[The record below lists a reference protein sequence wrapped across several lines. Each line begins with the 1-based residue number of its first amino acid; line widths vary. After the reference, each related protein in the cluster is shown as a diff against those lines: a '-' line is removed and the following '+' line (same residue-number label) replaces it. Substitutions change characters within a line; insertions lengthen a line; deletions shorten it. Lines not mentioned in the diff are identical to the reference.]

1 MKYFFKYVIKLLAP
15 YKWKVAIN
23 VICNTISTLFGLASI
38 TMIAPF
44 LTILFKMQGSVDYKL
59 MPFALDVKVLTNN
72 FYFYLTQFVHNQGES
87 KALLFVCFIV
97 VISTF
102 LKTVFWYLAN
112 YFLTP
117 IRNGVVCD
125 MRRQIYDKILSLP
138 IGYFT
143 ETRKGDIISRI
154 TGDVQEIEW
163 SIMSSLEMVF
173 REPITII
180 FSLIWLLA
188 ISPQL
193 TLFVF
198 ILLPVAG
205 SIIGI
210 IGKNLRKTSMKGQV
224 KMGELLSTIEET
236 LGGVRIIKAFN
247 AEKKV
252 KAIFE
257 KQNHEYY
264 RILNRIMRKRFLASP
279 VSEFLGVGVLVIVL
293 WYGGNIALS
302 GTVLAPAAISAG
314 ALIAYVGIFSQ
325 IINPAKNFSQ
335 AFYNIQ
341 KGRASLDRVN
351 VIMNAEDKILE
362 KSNPVSVRKFNSEIA
377 FKDVNFAYN
386 TENVLKNINLKI
398 EKGKSIALVGQSGSG
413 KSTLVDLIPRFYD
426 VQEGEITIDKIPVK
440 DMKLTDLRDLMGNV
454 NQESI
459 LFNDSFFNNIAFG
472 VESATLED
480 VQAAAKVANAHDFI
494 MATEQGYETN
504 IGDRGGKLSGGQ
516 RQRIS
521 IARAV
526 LKNPPIMIL
535 DEATS
540 ALDTESEYLVQEALF
555 NLMKN
560 RTSII
565 IAHRLST
572 IKHADE
578 ICVLH
583 EGEIVERGKHEELIE
598 LNGYYKKLYDMQ
610 MF

>member
-1 MKYFFKYVIKLLAP
+1 MKHFFKYVIKLLSP
-15 YKWKVAIN
+15 YKWKVAANFIFN
-23 VICNTISTLFGLASI
+23 ILSTIFSLVSI

-44 LTILFKMQGSVDYKL
+44 LTILFKIQEATEYKL
-59 MPFALDVKVLTNN
+59 MPFVLDAKSLSNN
-72 FYFYLTQFVHNQGES
+72 FNFYLQQFVHNHGES
-87 KALLFVCFIV
+87 KALLLVCVIV
-97 VISTF
+97 VTTTL
-102 LKTVFWYLAN
+102 LKTFFGYMAN

-117 IRNGVVCD
+117 IRNGVVRD
-125 MRRQIYDKILSLP
+125 MRRRIYDKIVSLSL
-138 IGYFT
+138 GYFT
-143 ETRKGDIISRI
+143 ATRKGDVISRI
-154 TGDVQEIEW
+154 TGDVQEIET

-180 FSLIWLLA
+180 ISLIWLLA
-188 ISPQL
+188 ISPKL

-198 ILLPVAG
+198 ILLPIAG
-205 SIIGI
+205 IIIGV
-210 IGKNLRKTSMKGQV
+210 IGKNLRKTSMKGQI

-236 LGGVRIIKAFN
+236 LGGLRIIKAFN

-252 KAIFE
+252 KATFG
-257 KQNHEYY
+257 KQNNEFY
-264 RILNRIMRKRFLASP
+264 RISNRIMRRRFLASP
-279 VSEFLGVGVLVIVL
+279 VSEFLGVCVLVVVL

-302 GTVLAPAAISAG
+302 SNPGFAG
-314 ALIAYVGIFSQ
+314 SLIAYVGIFSQ

-351 VIMNAEDKILE
+351 AILNVVDKITE
-362 KSNPVSVRKFNSEIA
+362 KKDAVRLKEFKHEIE
-377 FKDVNFAYN
+377 FRNVNFAYDS
-386 TENVLKNINLKI
+386 ENVLKNINLKI
-398 EKGKSIALVGQSGSG
+398 EKGKSVAVVGQSGSG
-413 KSTLVDLIPRFYD
+413 KSTMVDLIPRFYD
-426 VQEGEITIDKIPVK
+426 IQEGDILIDGIPVK
-440 DMKLTDLRDLMGNV
+440 DMKISDLRGLMGNV

-459 LFNDSFFNNIAFG
+459 LFNDSFYNNIAFG
-472 VESATLED
+472 VESATLEEI
-480 VQAAAKVANAHDFI
+480 QAAAKVANAHEFI
-494 MATEQGYETN
+494 MATENGYETN

-540 ALDTESEYLVQEALF
+540 SLDTESEHLVQEALF

-572 IKHADE
+572 IKNADE

-583 EGEIVERGKHEELIE
+583 EGEIVERGKHDELLS
-598 LNGYYKKLYDMQ
+598 LNGYYKKLYDLQ
-610 MF
+610 IF

>member
-1 MKYFFKYVIKLLAP
+1 MKYFFRYVIKLLSP
-15 YKWKVAIN
+15 YKWNAALNI
-23 VICNTISTLFGLASI
+23 IFNTLSSI
-38 TMIAPF
+38 FNLGSLTMIIPF
-44 LTILFKMQGSVDYKL
+44 LTVLFKQQGTTAIA
-59 MPFALDVKVLTNN
+59 PVKFVMTVKGIVNYFEYFLSHIVAVNGKMYGLIWICVLV
-72 FYFYLTQFVHNQGES
+72 LV
-87 KALLFVCFIV
+87 LV
-97 VISTF
+97 F
-102 LKTVFWYLAN
+102 LKTTFWYLAN

-117 IRNGVVCD
+117 LRNGIVRD
-125 MRRQIYDKILSLP
+125 MRTQLYAKILILP

-143 ETRKGDIISRI
+143 ETRKGDVLSRI
-154 TGDVQEIEW
+154 TSDVQEIEW
-163 SIMSSLEMVF
+163 SIMASLEMAF

-180 FSLIWLLA
+180 ISLIGLLYL
-188 ISPQL
+188 SPQL

-205 SIIGI
+205 GIIGV
-210 IGKNLRKTSMKGQV
+210 IGKNLRKTSMKGQM
-224 KMGELLSTIEET
+224 KMGELMSIIEET
-236 LGGVRIIKAFN
+236 LGGLRIIKAFN
-247 AEKKV
+247 AEKK
-252 KAIFE
+252 ARAAFL
-257 KQNHEYY
+257 KQNNDYTH
-264 RILNRIMRKRFLASP
+264 IANRIMRRRFLASP
-279 VSEFLGVGVLVIVL
+279 VSEFLGVAALVVVL
-293 WYGGNIALS
+293 WYGGKIVIS
-302 GTVLAPAAISAG
+302 GEKGLTAE
-314 ALIAYVGIFSQ
+314 ALIGFVAVFSQ
-325 IINPAKNFSQ
+325 IINPAKNFTQ

-341 KGRASLDRVN
+341 KGRASFDRVN
-351 VIMNAEDKILE
+351 AVLNAEETIGDKADAIAIKGFNKDIE
-362 KSNPVSVRKFNSEIA
+362 FRDVS
-377 FKDVNFAYN
+377 FAYEN
-386 TENVLKNINLKI
+386 ENVLKRINLKV

-426 VQEGEITIDKIPVK
+426 IQQGDILIDGIPIKNLKITS
-440 DMKLTDLRDLMGNV
+440 LRGIMGNV

-459 LFNDSFFNNIAFG
+459 LFNDSFYNNIAFG
-472 VESATLED
+472 VESATLDE

-494 MATEQGYETN
+494 IATEKGYETN

-540 ALDTESEYLVQEALF
+540 ALDTESEYLVQEALY

-583 EGEIVERGKHEELIE
+583 EGEIVERGKHDELLE
-598 LNGYYKKLYDMQ
+598 LRGYYKKLYDLQ

>member
-1 MKYFFKYVIKLLAP
+1 MKHFFNYVIKLISP
-15 YKWKVAIN
+15 YKWNAGLNFIF
-23 VICNTISTLFGLASI
+23 NTLSTIFGLFSLG
-38 TMIAPF
+38 MLWPF
-44 LTILFKMQGSVDYKL
+44 LSILFDQKHESIVLKPLKL
-59 MPFALDVKVLTNN
+59 NTEVIVNN
-72 FYFYLTQFVHNQGES
+72 FNFYMVELIKNHGKTE
-87 KALLFVCFIV
+87 ALLYICIV
-97 VISTF
+97 VVVMVF
-102 LKTVFWYLAN
+102 FKAFFWYLAN

-117 IRNGVVCD
+117 LRNGIVCD
-125 MRRQIYDKILSLP
+125 MRSQLYKKILHLP

-143 ETRKGDIISRI
+143 ETRKGDVISRM

-180 FSLIWLLA
+180 LSLVTLLA
-188 ISPQL
+188 ISPKL

-205 SIIGI
+205 TIIGVL
-210 IGKNLRKTSMKGQV
+210 GKNLRKTSMKGQI

-236 LGGVRIIKAFN
+236 LGGLRIIKAFN
-247 AEKKV
+247 AERKV
-252 KAIFE
+252 TATFE
-257 KQNHEYY
+257 KQNNDFFN
-264 RILNRIMRKRFLASP
+264 ILNRIMRRRFLASP
-279 VSEFLGVGVLVIVL
+279 VSEFLGIAVLVIVL
-293 WYGGNIALS
+293 WYGGKL
-302 GTVLAPAAISAG
+302 VLVNKVLEGG
-314 ALIAYVGIFSQ
+314 ALIVYVGVFSQ
-325 IINPAKNFSQ
+325 IINPAKNFAQ

-351 VIMNAEDKILE
+351 AILNAEEKIVERVNAIAVKEFKNEIEFL
-362 KSNPVSVRKFNSEIA
+362 NVS
-377 FKDVNFAYN
+377 FAYEN
-386 TENVLKNINLKI
+386 ENVLRNINFKV

-426 VQEGEITIDKIPVK
+426 IQEGDILIDGVSIKDLKIA
-440 DMKLTDLRDLMGNV
+440 DLRGIMGNV

-459 LFNDSFFNNIAFG
+459 LFNDSFYNNIAFG
-472 VESATLED
+472 VESATHEE
-480 VQAAAKVANAHDFI
+480 VEAAAKVANAHDFI
-494 MATEQGYETN
+494 MATEKGYETN
-504 IGDRGGKLSGGQ
+504 IGDRGSKLSGGQ

-540 ALDTESEYLVQEALF
+540 SLDTESEYLVQEALF

-560 RTSII
+560 RTSIV

-572 IKHADE
+572 IKYVDE
-578 ICVLH
+578 ICVLN
-583 EGEIVERGKHEELIE
+583 EGEIVERGKHDELLAI
-598 LNGYYKKLYDMQ
+598 NGFYKKLYDLQ